1 MRHTK
6 TNEKGILQFGVS
18 TDSKFAPVKKPME
31 SKQTALIQNVVLQQQ
46 FETFQAKKRE
56 KELKKLKER
65 KARQN
70 NGEQY
75 EEEES
80 EKSDDEGLVK

>member
-18 TDSKFAPVKKPME
+18 TDTKFAKMKMPTE
-31 SKQTALIQNVVLQQQ
+31 SKQTSLIQNVVLQQQ

-65 KARQN
+65 NANQN
-70 NGEQY
+70 TGAQQ
-75 EEEES
+75 EEEDS
-80 EKSDDEGLVK
+80 SSDDDAIVK